1 MQKNKEN
8 QFLQELLSKLL
19 AIDVKRV
26 QEMKVFFSEA
36 FLIHTTDEVF
46 DDSQYRE
53 DWANL
58 INWMHELSLV
68 TNNFSNE
75 EIKESISEFLK
86 ERKEV
91 NHA

>member
-1 MQKNKEN
+1 MYKENEN
-8 QFLQELLSKLL
+8 QFLRELLSKLL

-36 FLIHTTDEVF
+36 FLLHTTDEVF

-75 EIKESISEFLK
+75 EIRKEISGFLQK
-86 ERKEV
+86 RKEV
-91 NHA
+91 SHA